1 MQPQEVFVGIDVS
14 KAHLDIATHPTGESW
29 RVANDPEGVA
39 ALVTRLQ
46 DLQPQGIVLEFSGS
60 YERLAARSLSAA
72 GLSVAVLNPRQI
84 RYHARSLNQLAKTD
98 HIDAALI
105 AHFAATIRPQPR
117 PLPDAAQEQ
126 RAATLARRHQLVEM
140 RTQEKN
146 RLGTAP
152 DGVRERIAGHIA
164 YLDAEIAELER
175 ELNQQIEGSAALQEA
190 RGVLESF
197 KGVGPVASMTLLID
211 LPELGKLDRK
221 QLAALVGVAPLNN
234 DSGRK
239 RGRRTIWGGRGR
251 VRSILYMVAQSAIR
265 FNPAIRALF
274 ERLIGAGKPWLV
286 AMVACMRKILTILNA
301 MMKNGTR
308 WEPDY
313 EAQRQARKAAE
324 REPAEPAPQAAAA
337 TP

>member
-1 MQPQEVFVGIDVS
+1 MQTQEVFVGIDVS
-14 KAHLDIATHPTGESW
+14 KAHLDIAIRPTGESW

-39 ALVTRLQ
+39 ALLERLQ
-46 DLQPQGIVLEFSGS
+46 DLQPQRIVLEFTGG
-60 YERLAARSLSAA
+60 YERLAARSLDAA

-84 RYHARSLNQLAKTD
+84 RYYARSLNQLAKTD
-98 HIDAALI
+98 RIDAAII
-105 AHFAATIRPQPR
+105 ARFAAAIQPQPR
-117 PLPDAAQEQ
+117 PQPDAAQEQ
-126 RAATLARRHQLVEM
+126 RAAILARRQQLVEM

-146 RLGTAP
+146 RLEMASP
-152 DGVRERIAGHIA
+152 SVRERIEAHIA
-164 YLDAEIAELER
+164 YLDAEIAAVER
-175 ELNQQIEGSAALQEA
+175 ELHEEIQRSAALREA
-190 RGVLESF
+190 QAVLESF

-211 LPELGKLDRK
+211 LPELGKLNRK
-221 QLAALVGVAPLNN
+221 QIAALVGVAPLNN

-251 VRSILYMVAQSAIR
+251 VRSVLFMVAQSAVR
-265 FNPAIRALF
+265 FNPVIRALF

-313 EAQRQARKAAE
+313 EAQRKARKAAE
-324 REPAEPAPQAAAA
+324 REAAEPVAEAADA